1 MSLMRLIFRN
11 YLYTYNMKHLEK
23 IYDKI
28 LNRESLEEMLNLW
41 RKEGKTIVFSN
52 GCFDILHRGHVEYL
66 SKAADLGDILIIG
79 LNTDA
84 SVRRIKGPSRPV
96 NDEKARAVVLA
107 ALEFVDAI
115 MFFEEDTPYNLIK
128 TVQPDVLV
136 KGKDYKA
143 EDIVGYD
150 IVTNK
155 GGKVETIELVEGFS
169 TTNIVNSM
177 NS

>member
-1 MSLMRLIFRN
+1 
-11 YLYTYNMKHLEK
+11 MKHLEK

-28 LNRESLEEMLNLW
+28 LNRESLEEKLNLW

-84 SVRRIKGPSRPV
+84 SVKRIKGPSRPV

-115 MFFEEDTPYNLIK
+115 MFFDEDTPYNLIK
-128 TVQPDVLV
+128 NVQPDVLV

-169 TTNIVNSM
+169 TTNILKHFNQS
-177 NS
+177 

>member
-1 MSLMRLIFRN
+1 
-11 YLYTYNMKHLEK
+11 MKHLEK

-28 LNRESLEEMLNLW
+28 LDNKSLEERLKLW

-66 SKAADLGDILIIG
+66 SKAADLGDVLLIG

-84 SVRRIKGPSRPV
+84 SVRRLKGLSRPI
-96 NDEKARAVVLA
+96 NDGKARAVVLA
-107 ALEFVDAI
+107 ALEFVDAVV
-115 MFFEEDTPYNLIK
+115 FFEEDTPYDLIK
-128 TVQPDVLV
+128 FVQPDVLV
-136 KGKDYKA
+136 KGNDYKV

-150 IVTNK
+150 IVINK

-169 TTNIVNSM
+169 TTNVISRL
-177 NS
+177 

>member
-1 MSLMRLIFRN
+1 
-11 YLYTYNMKHLEK
+11 MKHLEK

-28 LNRESLEEMLNLW
+28 LDDKSLDKKLNLW
-41 RKEGKTIVFSN
+41 REEGKSIVFSN

-79 LNTDA
+79 LNTDD
-84 SVRRIKGPSRPV
+84 SVRRLKGPSRPV

-128 TVQPDVLV
+128 RVQPDVLV

-150 IVTNK
+150 IVTAK

-169 TTNIVNSM
+169 TTNILNQS
-177 NS
+177 SKPIL

>member
-1 MSLMRLIFRN
+1 
-11 YLYTYNMKHLEK
+11 MKHLEK

-28 LNRESLEEMLNLW
+28 LNDKSLEERLSLW
-41 RKEGKTIVFSN
+41 RREGKTIVFSN

-66 SKAADLGDILIIG
+66 SKAADLGDKLIIG

-84 SVRRIKGPSRPV
+84 SVKRLKGPSRPV
-96 NDEKARAVVLA
+96 NDEKARGVVLA

-115 MFFEEDTPYNLIK
+115 VFFEEDTPYNLIK
-128 TVQPDVLV
+128 RVQPDVLV

-150 IVTNK
+150 IVTAK
-155 GGKVETIELVEGFS
+155 GGKVETIELVDGFS
-169 TTNIVNSM
+169 TTKILKKI
-177 NS
+177 

>member
-1 MSLMRLIFRN
+1 
-11 YLYTYNMKHLEK
+11 MKHLEK

-28 LNRESLEEMLNLW
+28 LNSESLEERLNLW

-66 SKAADLGDILIIG
+66 SKAADLGDVLVIG

-107 ALEFVDAI
+107 ALEFVDAVI
-115 MFFEEDTPYNLIK
+115 FFEEDTPYNLIK
-128 TVQPDVLV
+128 FVQPDVLV

-150 IVTNK
+150 IVVGK
-155 GGKVETIELVEGFS
+155 GGRVETIELVDGFS
-169 TTNIVNSM
+169 TTKTIEKM
-177 NS
+177 RT

>member
-1 MSLMRLIFRN
+1 
-11 YLYTYNMKHLEK
+11 MKHLEK

-28 LNRESLEEMLNLW
+28 LDDKSLDKKLNLW
-41 RKEGKTIVFSN
+41 REEGRTIVFSN

-79 LNTDA
+79 LNTDD
-84 SVRRIKGPSRPV
+84 SVRRLKGPSRPV

-107 ALEFVDAI
+107 ALESVDAI

-128 TVQPDVLV
+128 RVQPDVLV

-150 IVTNK
+150 IVTAK

-169 TTNIVNSM
+169 TTNILNLS
-177 NS
+177 SKPIL

>member
-1 MSLMRLIFRN
+1 
-11 YLYTYNMKHLEK
+11 MKHLEK
-23 IYDKI
+23 IYNKI
-28 LNRESLEEMLNLW
+28 LNKESLEEKLNLW

-84 SVRRIKGPSRPV
+84 SVKRIKGPSRPV

-128 TVQPDVLV
+128 NVQPDVLV

-169 TTNIVNSM
+169 TTNILKHFNQS
-177 NS
+177 

>member
-1 MSLMRLIFRN
+1 
-11 YLYTYNMKHLEK
+11 MKHLEK

-28 LNRESLEEMLNLW
+28 LNSESLEERLNLW

-66 SKAADLGDILIIG
+66 SKAADLGDILVIG

-84 SVRRIKGPSRPV
+84 SVRRIKGPLRPV

-107 ALEFVDAI
+107 ALEFVDAVI
-115 MFFEEDTPYNLIK
+115 FFEEDTPYNLIK
-128 TVQPDVLV
+128 FVQPDVLV

-150 IVTNK
+150 IVVGK
-155 GGKVETIELVEGFS
+155 GGRVETIELVDGFS
-169 TTNIVNSM
+169 TTKTIEKM
-177 NS
+177 RT

>member
-1 MSLMRLIFRN
+1 
-11 YLYTYNMKHLEK
+11 MKHLEK

-28 LNRESLEEMLNLW
+28 LDNKTLEQRLDSW
-41 RKEGKTIVFSN
+41 HKEGKKIVFSN

-66 SKAADLGDILIIG
+66 SKAADLGDILVIG

-84 SVRRIKGPSRPV
+84 SVKRLKGPSRPV

-115 MFFEEDTPYNLIK
+115 VFFEEDTPYNLIK
-128 TVQPDVLV
+128 FVMPDILV

-143 EDIVGYD
+143 ENIVGYD
-150 IVTNK
+150 IVTGN
-155 GGKVETIELVEGFS
+155 GGKVETIELVDGFS
-169 TTNIVNSM
+169 TTNILKMM
-177 NS
+177 NDEKKF

>member
-1 MSLMRLIFRN
+1 
-11 YLYTYNMKHLEK
+11 MKHLEK

-28 LNRESLEEMLNLW
+28 LNKESLEEKLNLW

-66 SKAADLGDILIIG
+66 SKAADLGDVLIIG

-84 SVRRIKGPSRPV
+84 SVKRIKGPLRPV

-128 TVQPDVLV
+128 NVQPDVLV

-150 IVTNK
+150 LVTNK

-169 TTNIVNSM
+169 TTNILNSM

>member
-1 MSLMRLIFRN
+1 
-11 YLYTYNMKHLEK
+11 MKHLEK

-28 LNRESLEEMLNLW
+28 LDEKSLEEMLKLW

-66 SKAADLGDILIIG
+66 SKAADLGDVLIIG
-79 LNTDA
+79 LNTDS
-84 SVRRIKGPSRPV
+84 SVKRIKGPSRPV

-107 ALEFVDAI
+107 ALEFIDAI
-115 MFFEEDTPYNLIK
+115 MFFDEDTPYNLIK
-128 TVQPDVLV
+128 RVQPDVLV

-150 IVTNK
+150 IVINK

-169 TTNIVNSM
+169 TTKTINKM
-177 NS
+177 KYE

>member
-1 MSLMRLIFRN
+1 
-11 YLYTYNMKHLEK
+11 MKHLEK

-28 LNRESLEEMLNLW
+28 LNKESLEEKLNLW

-84 SVRRIKGPSRPV
+84 SVKRIKGPSRPV

-115 MFFEEDTPYNLIK
+115 MFFDEDTPYNLIK
-128 TVQPDVLV
+128 NVQPDVLV

-150 IVTNK
+150 IVTNN
-155 GGKVETIELVEGFS
+155 GGRVETIELVEGFS
-169 TTNIVNSM
+169 TTNTINKM

>member
-1 MSLMRLIFRN
+1 
-11 YLYTYNMKHLEK
+11 MKHLEK

-28 LNRESLEEMLNLW
+28 LNRESLEEKLNLW

-128 TVQPDVLV
+128 NVQPDVLV

-169 TTNIVNSM
+169 TTNTLNKM
-177 NS
+177 KYE

>member
-1 MSLMRLIFRN
+1 
-11 YLYTYNMKHLEK
+11 MKHLEK

-28 LNRESLEEMLNLW
+28 LDDKSLEEKLKLW

-66 SKAADLGDILIIG
+66 SKAADLGDVLIIG

-84 SVRRIKGPSRPV
+84 SVKRIKGPSRPV

-115 MFFEEDTPYNLIK
+115 MFFDEDTPYNLIK
-128 TVQPDVLV
+128 RVQPDVLV

-169 TTNIVNSM
+169 TTKTIGLMKNVQCTMKNVQ
-177 NS
+177 

>member
-1 MSLMRLIFRN
+1 
-11 YLYTYNMKHLEK
+11 MKHLEK

-28 LNRESLEEMLNLW
+28 LNKESLEEKLNLW

-84 SVRRIKGPSRPV
+84 SVKRIKGPSRPV

-128 TVQPDVLV
+128 NIQPDVLV

-169 TTNIVNSM
+169 TTNTINKM
-177 NS
+177 KYE